1 MFISFLLL
9 VLLAALI
16 QESIPSASPTG
27 QPTSQPSA
35 APFKVT
41 YRRDRLI
48 NTYAGFTNTLYDSR
62 GGDGVFAQYARLD
75 NLRSLWVDL
84 YGDLYIGES
93 GLLRKLTFSSATISI
108 VAGTLSS
115 GSLLDAE
122 MAATSV
128 LTALILGVT
137 GDSNGFIYY
146 SDSYYHR
153 VRRLDP
159 STGLVRT
166 IAGQVGT
173 AGFSG
178 DGGQATSA
186 QINYPYG
193 IAVKGQ
199 RLAIADYN
207 NHRIRMVDLSTG
219 IISTIAGTGSSGSVS
234 NGVMASGA
242 ITSLPTGIVAS
253 SDADTFLI
261 IDFPNCMVRSIVVGG
276 LIRNV
281 AGSGVC
287 GTTAQGTAFGNIA
300 IPDAICGNT
309 AVADSTHIFLRD
321 TALYRVNIGANTV
334 TLRAGGSTN
343 FLRQGGVSGTSVSI
357 GTSYGCAVATDGSVY
372 IADVANSVIWK
383 MNIVPAG
390 TLMEVIV
397 GYIGDVE
404 MPKEYVPLGQIT
416 GMWENTVGDMYLV
429 ETDRHRVS
437 MVRYSDGMVRVVAGT
452 GVAWFADDGSDASFA
467 PLSNP
472 RQIAGDSL
480 GNFYITD
487 TSNNRVRRVLRSSNI
502 ISTIVGTSSSCST
515 SAAFTG
521 AGTSCCLLAPFAI
534 AIDAAANLYLS
545 DNNWVVRR
553 LSLTSNIISTIA
565 GTGVSAPPA
574 AFDLA
579 ATTTSFGRIA
589 AIWVDPSTGYVYLA
603 DLIYNRIY
611 FVWLDTIITMT
622 WRFNLFAGTGT
633 NAFSADGV
641 FAKRANIGFAG
652 GIAGDAGQ
660 NVFIMQQAFQRIG
673 VIDKV
678 EGRVYTYGAPST
690 SPSSG
695 PTSAPSGSPT
705 VSPASFPTNQ
715 PSSQPTG
722 RPTAS
727 PSTSP
732 SACPYSQPSA
742 RPKSSPTHL
751 PTKSSSVPTVVRTVA
766 PSLAP
771 SCAPSVS
778 PSLSP
783 SFLPT
788 KIPTVIPAASPTA
801 TSFSPTADPPGL
813 PTIYPSELPTACP
826 SEQRTLISTVQPT
839 AVPTFKPTELPSP
852 QPSLRAATLRILK
865 AQFNNDGSEVYVT
878 LNERTNAIVGQI
890 YPCKAILLFA
900 SVELYSC
907 TWHNNSQI
915 GVLDVN
921 SKLSLVIGG
930 NISLVNSVNYSL
942 SAIDGQT
949 LLDTSIDRTPSR
961 LLPADS
967 PELPVIGRVT
977 PSYLPFCSSW
987 LFDLAALSGNLG
999 RAWESLSFS
1008 VQGLIVNDT
1017 DNARRIEQEFLR
1029 QYSLALSVVN
1039 IGNVFLIKGEQ
1050 YNVSI
1055 AVCNFVGGCQ
1065 QRHILTQFSNDTTTP
1080 FVPPVVNIL
1089 VGSSRPTAN
1098 LASDVLSDFYASPL
1112 RKAMYSNDSLTIV
1125 SDAYSPL
1132 CAGLGRATAS
1142 LRFTWILQRK
1152 FTNGTKVTV
1161 PERSRSKDSRKFVLS
1176 PFTLSIG
1183 NAYLL
1188 QLTVADTVTGLV
1200 TTSDPVLIIV
1210 MLVREVS
1217 VAISPAYSP
1226 VLLQLSR
1233 QPLILDASDSFDPN
1247 FGPSYGH
1254 GLEYNWS

>member
-1 MFISFLLL
+1 MVMDAADFKTAL
-9 VLLAALI
+9 VR
-16 QESIPSASPTG
+16 ESISSAPPTG
-27 QPTSQPSA
+27 QPTGQPSA

-48 NTYAGFTNTLYDSR
+48 NTYAGLTNSLHASR
-62 GGDGVFAQYARLD
+62 GGNGVFAQYARLETP
-75 NLRSLWVDL
+75 RSLWLDL

-93 GLLRKLTFSSATISI
+93 NLLRKLAFTS
-108 VAGTLSS
+108 GTLSVVA
-115 GSLLDAE
+115 GSLSLGIFSDSE
-122 MAATSV
+122 IAATSS
-128 LTALILGVT
+128 LTSSIFGVT

-146 SDSYYHR
+146 SDFSYHR

-166 IAGQVGT
+166 IAGQLVNS
-173 AGFSG
+173 GFSG
-178 DGGQATSA
+178 DGGQASSA
-186 QINYPYG
+186 RLNGPYG
-193 IAVKGQ
+193 IAVNGH
-199 RLAIADYN
+199 RFAIADYN

-234 NGVMASGA
+234 DGVLATAA
-242 ITSLPTGIVAS
+242 ITPLPTGIIAS
-253 SDADTFLI
+253 SDANTFLFVDI
-261 IDFPNCMVRSIVVGG
+261 VNCLVRSVVVGG

-287 GTTAQGTAFGNIA
+287 GVTVEGTAFGNIA

-309 AVADSTHIFLRD
+309 AISDSTHVFLRN
-321 TALYRVNIGANTV
+321 TALYAVSTGSSAV
-334 TLRAGGSTN
+334 TLRAGGPTN
-343 FLRQGGVSGTSVSI
+343 FLQQGGVSGTSVRMGVSN
-357 GTSYGCAVATDGSVY
+357 GCAVATDGSVY
-372 IADVANSVIWK
+372 IADSTNHVIWK
-383 MNIVPAG
+383 MKIVITGG

-397 GYIGDVE
+397 GYAGDVE
-404 MPKEYVPLGQIT
+404 MPKEYVPFGLIS
-416 GMWENTVGDMYLV
+416 GMWENSVGDIYLV
-429 ETDRHRVS
+429 ENSRNRVS
-437 MVRYSDGMVRVVAGT
+437 MVRYSDGIVSVVAGT
-452 GVAWFADDGSDASFA
+452 GVAGFANDGGDASYA
-467 PLSNP
+467 PLSSP
-472 RQIAGDSL
+472 RQVAGDSL

-487 TSNNRVRRVLRSSNI
+487 TSNHRVRRVLLSSNI

-521 AGTSCCLLAPFAI
+521 AGTSCCLNAPFAI
-534 AIDAAANLYLS
+534 AIDAAANLYVS
-545 DNNWVVRR
+545 DNNFVVRQ

-565 GTGVSAPPA
+565 GTGVGTAPTT
-574 AFDLA
+574 FNLA
-579 ATTTSFGRIA
+579 ATSTSFGRIA
-589 AIWVDPSTGYVYLA
+589 AIWVDPSSGYVYLT
-603 DLIYNRIY
+603 DFNYYRIY
-611 FVWLDTIITMT
+611 FVWLDTAGTPT
-622 WRFNLFAGTGT
+622 WRLSLFAGTGT
-633 NAFSADGV
+633 NAFSGDGV
-641 FAKRANIGFAG
+641 LAQRSNLGLAG
-652 GIAGDAGQ
+652 GIVGDAGQ
-660 NVFIMQQAFQRIG
+660 NVFFTQQSFNHIG

-678 EGRVYTYGAPST
+678 EGRVYSYGVPSAY
-690 SPSSG
+690 PSSG
-695 PTSAPSGSPT
+695 PTSVPSGYPTFSP
-705 VSPASFPTNQ
+705 SSFPTKQ
-715 PSSQPTG
+715 PSSQPSR

-732 SACPYSQPSA
+732 SACPSSQPSS
-742 RPKSSPTHL
+742 RPISSPTHL
-751 PTKSSSVPTVVRTVA
+751 PTKSSSVPTIVPT
-766 PSLAP
+766 SLSP

-783 SFLPT
+783 SFSPT
-788 KIPTVIPAASPTA
+788 KIPTVIPIVSPTA
-801 TSFSPTADPPGL
+801 APFSPTADPPES
-813 PTIYPSELPTACP
+813 PTINPSELPTACP
-826 SEQRTLISTVQPT
+826 SEQRPLVPTLISTVQPT

-852 QPSLRAATLRILK
+852 QPSLRAATLRIMK

-878 LNERTNAIVGQI
+878 LNERTNAV
-890 YPCKAILLFA
+890 
-900 SVELYSC
+900 
-907 TWHNNSQI
+907 NNSQI

-942 SAIDGQT
+942 SAMDGQT

-1008 VQGLIVNDT
+1008 VQGLIVNET
-1017 DNARRIEQEFLR
+1017 DNARRIEQEFHR
-1029 QYSLALSVVN
+1029 QYSLALSVVI

-1055 AVCNFVGGCQ
+1055 GVCNFVGGCQ
-1065 QRHILTQFSNDTTTP
+1065 QRHMLTQFSNDTATP
-1080 FVPPVVNIL
+1080 YVPPVVNIL

-1098 LASDVLSDFYASPL
+1098 LASDFLSEFYAAPL
-1112 RKAMYSNDSLTIV
+1112 RKAMYPNDSLIIV

-1152 FTNGTKVTV
+1152 FTNGTKVAV
-1161 PERSRSKDSRKFVLS
+1161 PIRSRSKDSRKFVLS

-1210 MLVREVS
+1210 LLVREVN